1 MRRLQRGEGIVLPL
15 NRVPRSA
22 KLSENRVSADVIPG
36 ERRKVAVL
44 SFKINGLDDHS
55 VIIRKDSRNRIM
67 ALAMDELSSS
77 IRAFG
82 GKLIKNGQDS
92 IIGVFGTV
100 HTTEH
105 LCQRAVDCCFKMT
118 RSLSLIENC
127 IDIKSRHLHLSG
139 SAGVAWGYATITPD
153 ASGAIQVSGDC
164 LENSS
169 SLLKDAPP
177 DSILVSQSAMES
189 CGEVFSWESF
199 QKLKNSWIPKKKND
213 SHLIQPLFYRV
224 PFLGRK
230 KELDHLT
237 TAFNSYL
244 KWFNHPAVLV
254 SGKPG
259 SGKSRFVEHFLSGI
273 SSDDAQIVH
282 LHNRLWDQ
290 PPLGTWL
297 PLMKKGTFDP
307 YGTVLAEVR
316 RLRSSGNLILVVEDI
331 HWADKASVLLLNQ
344 LSRAFIDAGV
354 FLIVTSR
361 NDVDEHLEG
370 STEKILMNN
379 FTRRTVIR
387 LLRSI
392 LGTAEEAEDQRFA
405 DFLMVRTSGNPLLLI
420 ESILH
425 ASETDVIGRNLS
437 NSWFIDKKL
446 QGVLSEAS
454 ESSLQARLS
463 ILTAPEKFALQVA
476 SVLGNGFNGELFSKL
491 FARLG
496 RKSARQLLSQLL
508 GTGFLT
514 IDENGS
520 YQFLNSLMT
529 ETVYDTILQKNK
541 IIIHRNAA
549 ELISEGLSPDKN
561 NAIPISISRHFIQSG
576 SGEESLPWL
585 LCAMEQ
591 YLDVTELNKA
601 ESLSCEIQ
609 KRLSEKSTYSDLSG
623 YLDMRLYISMGKFQL
638 ALNTAERI
646 LPFFEGRK
654 LGMIYLVIAQS
665 RENLGMPLKEV
676 VKDYILA
683 AETAEAAG
691 DRNNA
696 ASGLGAAGAVLVSL
710 GRKDEALSALNRA
723 LKYESSLDTRSL
735 AKLHGNMG
743 ILMQRTG
750 SLADALSH
758 YRKTYEMSRKCG
770 DSSMEANALAYMGH
784 IEISMGEKEKGIS
797 KFREALA
804 IHRNTGNKRGECIT
818 LGNLGGTLA
827 RFGEARNAVVAL
839 KKAIK
844 LAKDI
849 GHTRGLMTFHS
860 NLGLAFKLEGNYAKA
875 EKHIRE
881 SMEMIRKTGDKR
893 ALAVCHLNLSGV
905 LSSLLRIREAV
916 DEARRAFRFAC
927 AVNAL
932 TTQARALGNLGSLM
946 RKTDRSRMGLNFYR
960 EAYKRSSLAEDH
972 STLAGHVIGESNCL
986 LELDLREESLV
997 KYNDVLELKKKYG
1010 MDVEEAN
1017 DLTELEKALGM
1028 GNE

>member
-1 MRRLQRGEGIVLPL
+1 MTGGIVLPL
-15 NRVPRSA
+15 KEITGSA
-22 KLSENRVSADVIPG
+22 KSSENHMSAAVIPG
-36 ERRKVAVL
+36 EKRKVAVL
-44 SFKINGLDDHS
+44 SFKINGLDERS
-55 VIIRKDSRNRIM
+55 EIIRENSRNRIM
-67 ALAMDELSSS
+67 TLAMDELSSS
-77 IRAFG
+77 IRAFD
-82 GKLIKNGQDS
+82 GKLINSGQDN

-105 LCQRAVDCCFKMT
+105 LCHRAVDCCFKMMN
-118 RSLSLIENC
+118 SLNLIENS

-139 SAGVAWGYATITPD
+139 SAGVAWGFATITPATNED
-153 ASGAIQVSGDC
+153 IRINGDC
-164 LENSS
+164 IDMSL
-169 SLLKDAPP
+169 SLLKHAPP
-177 DSILVSQSAMES
+177 GYILVSQSAMES
-189 CGEVFSWESF
+189 CVNWFSWKLSPM
-199 QKLKNSWIPKKKND
+199 LKNSWIPKKKEKKKD
-213 SHLIQPLFYRV
+213 SHLIHPHFSRV

-230 KELDHLT
+230 NELNQIRS
-237 TAFNSYL
+237 AFNSYL
-244 KWFNHPAVLV
+244 KWFNHPAVFV

-273 SSDDAQIVH
+273 SSDDAHIVH
-282 LHNRLWDQ
+282 LQNRLWDQ

-307 YGTVLAEVR
+307 YGTVMAEIR

-331 HWADKASVLLLNQ
+331 HWADAASVKLLNQ

-361 NDVDEHLEG
+361 DDVDGYLEE
-370 STEKILMNN
+370 SAEKILMKN
-379 FTRRTVIR
+379 FTRRTVIS
-387 LLRSI
+387 LLKSI
-392 LGTAEEAEDQRFA
+392 LGTAEKAEDQRFA
-405 DFLMVRTSGNPLLLI
+405 DFLLKSTSGNPLLLI

-425 ASETDVIGRNLS
+425 AAETDVIGRNIS

-446 QGVLSEAS
+446 QSVLSEAS
-454 ESSLQARLS
+454 ESSLHARMSVLRPS
-463 ILTAPEKFALQVA
+463 EKFALQVA
-476 SVLGNGFNGELFSKL
+476 SVLGNGFNGDLFSKL
-491 FARLG
+491 FAGLG

-514 IDENGS
+514 IDEYGS
-520 YQFLNSLMT
+520 YQFLNSFMA
-529 ETVYDTILQKNK
+529 ETVYDTILQENK
-541 IIIHRNAA
+541 VVIHKKAA
-549 ELISEGLSPDKN
+549 ELISKGISPDQN
-561 NAIPISISRHFIQSG
+561 SAISISISRHFIESG
-576 SGEESLPWL
+576 SGKESLPWL

-609 KRLSEKSTYSDLSG
+609 RRLSKESTYSNTSG
-623 YLDMRLYISMGKFQL
+623 YLDMRLYILMGKFQL

-654 LGMIYLVIAQS
+654 LGIIYHVIAQS

-676 VKDYILA
+676 VQDYILA

-710 GRKDEALSALNRA
+710 GKKDEALSAFNRA

-758 YRKTYEMSRKCG
+758 YRKTYEMGRKCG
-770 DSSMEANALAYMGH
+770 DSSLEANALAYMGH
-784 IEISMGEKEKGIS
+784 IEISMGEQENGIS
-797 KFREALA
+797 KFRKALA

-827 RFGEARNAVVAL
+827 RFGEAQNAVVAL

-844 LAKDI
+844 LAEEI
-849 GHTRGLMTFHS
+849 GHTRGLMTFHA
-860 NLGLAFKLEGNYAKA
+860 NLGLAFKLEGKYGKA
-875 EKHIRE
+875 EKHILE
-881 SMEMIRKTGDKR
+881 SMEMIKKTGDKR
-893 ALAVCHLNLSGV
+893 SLAVCHLNLSGV
-905 LSSLLRIREAV
+905 LSSLMRIREAV
-916 DEARRAFRFAC
+916 DEAKRALRFAC

-946 RKTDRSRMGLNFYR
+946 RKTDRARMGLNFYR

-972 STLAGHVIGESNCL
+972 SALAGHVIGESNCL
-986 LELDLREESLV
+986 LDLGLREESLV
-997 KYNDVLELKKKYG
+997 KYNDVLELRSKYC

-1017 DLTELEKALGM
+1017 DLTELEKALGIS
-1028 GNE
+1028 NE

>member
-1 MRRLQRGEGIVLPL
+1 MTGGIVLPL
-15 NRVPRSA
+15 NAVPGSA
-22 KLSENRVSADVIPG
+22 KSYEIHTSAAVIPG
-36 ERRKVAVL
+36 EKRKVAVL

-55 VIIRKDSRNRIM
+55 VIIREDSRNRII
-67 ALAMDELSSS
+67 ALAMAELSSS

-82 GKLIKNGQDS
+82 GKQIKNGKDS
-92 IIGVFGTV
+92 IIGAFGTV

-105 LCQRAVDCCFKMT
+105 LCHRAVDCFFRMMKNLEM
-118 RSLSLIENC
+118 IENS

-139 SAGVAWGYATITPD
+139 SAGVAWGYATIAPD
-153 ASGAIQVSGDC
+153 AHEGIEVSGDC
-164 LENSS
+164 LEMSAT
-169 SLLKDAPP
+169 LLKNAPP
-177 DSILVSQSAMES
+177 DSVLVSQKAMES
-189 CGEVFSWESF
+189 CREVFSWKSF
-199 QKLKNSWIPKKKND
+199 PAVNNSWIPKMNSD
-213 SHLIQPLFYRV
+213 SHLIHPLFYKV

-230 KELDHLT
+230 KELSSIRA
-237 TAFNSYL
+237 AFNSYL
-244 KWFNHPAVLV
+244 KWFNHQAVFV

-273 SSDDAQIVH
+273 SSDDAHIVR

-307 YGTVLAEVR
+307 YGTVMAEVR
-316 RLRSSGNLILVVEDI
+316 RLRSKGNLVLVVENI
-331 HWADKASVLLLNQ
+331 HWADKASVKLLNQ

-361 NDVDEHLEG
+361 DDIDGYLQG
-370 STEKILMNN
+370 SAEKILMKN
-379 FTRRTVIR
+379 FTRKTIVS
-387 LLRSI
+387 LLKSI
-392 LGTAEEAEDQRFA
+392 LGTAEKEEDQRFA
-405 DFLMVRTSGNPLLLI
+405 DFLMKSTGGNPLLLI
-420 ESILH
+420 ESILY
-425 ASETDVIGRNLS
+425 ASETDVIGRSIS

-446 QGVLSEAS
+446 QTVLSDTS
-454 ESSLQARLS
+454 ESSLHARLS
-463 ILTAPEKFALQVA
+463 ILTPPEKFALQVA
-476 SVLGNGFNGELFSKL
+476 SVLGNGFNGDLFSKL
-491 FARLG
+491 FASLG
-496 RKSARQLLSQLL
+496 RRSAGQLLAHLL
-508 GTGFLT
+508 GTGFLA

-520 YQFLNSLMT
+520 YQFPNSLIA

-541 IIIHRNAA
+541 ILIHRNAA

-561 NAIPISISRHFIQSG
+561 NAISISISRHFIQSG

-585 LCAMEQ
+585 LCTMEQ

-601 ESLSCEIQ
+601 ESLSFEIR
-609 KRLSEKSTYSDLSG
+609 KRLSKESTYSDPSR
-623 YLDMRLYISMGKFQL
+623 YLDMRLYILMGKFQI

-646 LPFFEGRK
+646 IPFFEGRE

-676 VKDYILA
+676 VQDYILA

-696 ASGLGAAGAVLVSL
+696 ACGLGAAGAVFASL

-735 AKLHGNMG
+735 AKLYGNMG

-758 YRKTYEMSRKCG
+758 YRKTYEMGKKCG
-770 DSSMEANALAYMGH
+770 DSSIEANALAYMGH
-784 IEISMGEKEKGIS
+784 VEISMGEKEKGIS

-827 RFGEARNAVVAL
+827 RLGEARNAVVAL
-839 KKAIK
+839 KNAIM
-844 LAKDI
+844 LAKEI
-849 GHTRGLMTFHS
+849 GHTRGLMTFHA

-875 EKHIRE
+875 ERHIRE
-881 SMEMIRKTGDKR
+881 SMEMIKKTGDKR

-905 LSSLLRIREAV
+905 LSSLMRIREAI

-927 AVNAL
+927 AVSAL

-946 RKTDRSRMGLNFYR
+946 RKTDRARMGLKFYR

-986 LELDLREESLV
+986 LELGRREESLV
-997 KYNDVLELKKKYG
+997 KYNDVLELKIKYG

-1028 GNE
+1028 NNE

>member
-1 MRRLQRGEGIVLPL
+1 MTGGIGLSL
-15 NRVPRSA
+15 NGVSGSA
-22 KLSENRVSADVIPG
+22 KLSENHASSAVIPG

-44 SFKINGLDDHS
+44 AFKISGLNDHS
-55 VIIRKDSRNRIM
+55 VIIREDSRNRIM
-67 ALAMDELSSS
+67 ELAMDELSSS

-82 GKLIKNGQDS
+82 GKQIKDDRNC

-100 HTTEH
+100 HSTER
-105 LCQRAVDCCFKMT
+105 LCHRAVDCFFRMIKNLEM
-118 RSLSLIENC
+118 IEKN
-127 IDIKSRHLHLSG
+127 IDIRSKSLHLTG

-153 ASGAIQVSGDC
+153 PSGEIQVSGDC
-164 LENSS
+164 LENSIT
-169 SLLKDAPP
+169 LLKNAPRG
-177 DSILVSQSAMES
+177 SVLVSQKAMES
-189 CGEVFSWESF
+189 CGDMFSWESF
-199 QKLKNSWIPKKKND
+199 PILKNSWVPKRNND
-213 SHLIQPLFYRV
+213 YHLIHPLFYRI
-224 PFLGRK
+224 PFLDRK
-230 KELDHLT
+230 KELSQLRS
-237 TAFNSYL
+237 AFDSYL

-273 SSDDAQIVH
+273 SSDDAHIVR
-282 LHNRLWDQ
+282 LHNKLWDQ

-307 YGTVLAEVR
+307 YGTIMAEVR
-316 RLRSSGNLILVVEDI
+316 RLRSTGNLVLVVEDI
-331 HWADKASVLLLNQ
+331 HWADKASVKLLNQ

-361 NDVDEHLEG
+361 DDIDGYLEG
-370 STEKILMNN
+370 SAEKILMRN
-379 FTRRTVIR
+379 FTRRTVLS
-387 LLRSI
+387 LLKSI
-392 LGTAEEAEDQRFA
+392 LGTAEKAEDQRFA
-405 DFLMVRTSGNPLLLI
+405 DFLMMRTSGNPLLLI

-425 ASETDVIGRNLS
+425 ASETDAIGRNLS

-463 ILTAPEKFALQVA
+463 ILTAAEKFALQVA
-476 SVLGNGFNGELFSKL
+476 SVLGEGFNGDLFSKL
-491 FARLG
+491 FTGLG
-496 RKSARQLLSQLL
+496 RRSAKQLLSRLL
-508 GTGFLT
+508 NTNFLT
-514 IDENGS
+514 TDDNGS
-520 YQFLNSLMT
+520 YQFLNSFMA
-529 ETVYDTILQKNK
+529 ETVYDTILPENK
-541 IIIHRNAA
+541 IVIHRNAA
-549 ELISEGLSPDKN
+549 ELISEGISPDQN
-561 NAIPISISRHFIQSG
+561 SAISISISRHFIESG

-585 LCAMEQ
+585 LSAMKQ

-609 KRLSEKSTYSDLSG
+609 KRLSKESNYSDLSG
-623 YLDMRLYISMGKFQL
+623 YLDMRLYILMGKFQL
-638 ALNTAERI
+638 ALSTAERI

-654 LGMIYLVIAQS
+654 LGMIYHVIAQS

-676 VKDYILA
+676 VQDYILA

-696 ASGLGAAGAVLVSL
+696 ASGLGAAGAVFASL

-723 LKYESSLDTRSL
+723 LKYENSLDTRSL

-750 SLADALSH
+750 SLADALLH
-758 YRKTYEMSRKCG
+758 YRKTYEMGRKCG
-770 DSSMEANALAYMGH
+770 DSSLEANALAYMGH

-827 RFGEARNAVVAL
+827 RFGEAQNAVVAL
-839 KKAIK
+839 KNAIM
-844 LAKDI
+844 LAKEI
-849 GHTRGLMTFHS
+849 GHTRGLMTFHA

-881 SMEMIRKTGDKR
+881 SMDMIKKTGDKR
-893 ALAVCHLNLSGV
+893 ALAVSHLNLSGV
-905 LSSLLRIREAV
+905 LSSLMRIREAL

-932 TTQARALGNLGSLM
+932 TTQARALGNMGSLM

-986 LELDLREESLV
+986 LELGLKEESLA

-1010 MDVEEAN
+1010 MDVEEAY
-1017 DLTELEKALGM
+1017 DLEELEKALGM